1 MKTKLF
7 LLALVPLFIP
17 AFQTLRADSLAA
29 DAITVTGSII
39 QETGTNGATKI
50 LPITIANILSVLGIT
65 GTAAPAV
72 NTLRYYADNTTNGT
86 VIALK
91 SAAVSGSGT
100 PVASLGGPGANT
112 VGWNP
117 GKHSGTGAGD
127 MMALNGN
134 LAGTF
139 YYTDAYPANISTNK
153 VKATAF
159 GQINGIPTILN
170 ATVVDTSKISAH

>member
-7 LLALVPLFIP
+7 LLAIVPFFIS

-100 PVASLGGPGANT
+100 PVAILGEPGANS

-117 GKHSGTGAGD
+117 ARHSSTGAGD
-127 MMALNGN
+127 VMVLNGK
-134 LAGTF
+134 LAGT
-139 YYTDAYPANISTNK
+139 YYNSDVYPAKISTSKTK
-153 VKATAF
+153 VAAY
-159 GQINGIPTILN
+159 GQIDGVPTIVN
-170 ATVVDTSKISAH
+170 ATVVDISKVPTH